1 MKGENRMP
9 NGTSPFDDGFVM
21 PAEWAAHA
29 RCWMAWPSRAET
41 WGEHLDG
48 ARDIVAELAN
58 TIAQFEPV
66 TIITKPKN
74 VAEVSLL
81 TGQGVNQFSL
91 THDDCW
97 IRDMGPSF
105 VADTKGHIAGVHWQ
119 WNAWGHRYDDHD
131 RDAQVA
137 AALLAQLKMRE
148 YTVDLI
154 LEGGAID
161 VDGDGTMLASEA
173 VLLNPNRNPNM
184 TREQIEEI
192 LIATLGV
199 RQVIWLGE
207 GLQDD
212 LTGGQVANLARF
224 VRPGVVI
231 ALSCADPA
239 DPNHRVLT
247 DNLQRLRGM
256 RDAMGRELEIVE
268 VEQPRPQFDAEGR
281 RLALSYTNFY
291 MANDAII
298 MPAFEDGPQDKR
310 AYDVM
315 ARLFPKREVLQFPA
329 VELACGGGG
338 IHSICLPQ
346 PAGQPVPPDS
356 SGKIA

>member
-1 MKGENRMP
+1 MTAAP
-9 NGTSPFDDGFVM
+9 TTPFNDGFSL
-21 PAEWAAHA
+21 PAEWAPHA

-48 ARDIVAELAN
+48 ARDVVAELAN

-81 TGQGVNQFSL
+81 TGQGVSQISL
-91 THDDCW
+91 AHDDCW

-105 VADTKGHIAGVHWQ
+105 LTDGKSAVAGVQWQ
-119 WNAWGHRYDDHD
+119 WNAWGHRYEDHE
-131 RDAQVA
+131 RDAGVA
-137 AALLAQLKMRE
+137 VALLAQLQMRA
-148 YTVDLI
+148 YAANLI

-161 VDGDGTMLASEA
+161 VDGDGTLIASET
-173 VLLNPNRNPNM
+173 VLLNANRNPNM
-184 TREQIEEI
+184 TREQVEEI
-192 LIATLGV
+192 LIAYLGA

-212 LTGGQVANLARF
+212 LSGGQVANLARF
-224 VRPGVVI
+224 IRPGAVV
-231 ALSCADPA
+231 ALTCSDGA
-239 DPNHRVLT
+239 DPNQRVLA
-247 DNLQRLRGM
+247 DNLQRLKAS
-256 RDAMGRELEIVE
+256 RDSMGRELEIIE
-268 VEQPRPQFDAEGR
+268 IEQPRPQFDTEGR
-281 RLALSYTNFY
+281 RLALSYVNFY

-298 MPAFEDGPQDKR
+298 MPAFDDGPQDKR
-310 AYDVM
+310 AFDTL

-329 VELACGGGG
+329 VDLAYGGGG

-346 PAGQPVPPDS
+346 PVGEPAKPF
-356 SGKIA
+356 